1 MAEHPSAVL
10 VRAMGDAMSRGD
22 VATLEGF
29 IADDVVWHEIGRAQ
43 PARGKDALRAE
54 MASSDFDITY
64 EVHDVLANDDH
75 AVALGTATAMRNGR
89 TLTYRTAEIYHVR
102 GGKIAERWAF
112 SDDTGAIIDFFA

>member
-22 VATLEGF
+22 VPTLEGL

-43 PARGKDALRAE
+43 PTRGKDALRAE

-75 AVALGTATAMRNGR
+75 AIALGTATATRNGR

-112 SDDTGAIIDFFA
+112 SDDTAAIERFFA